1 MLEAVLFDWGDT
13 LMRFAYDESLVEAG
27 HQAGL
32 HAVGADRLPEAG
44 ALSAHFRERYLPY
57 FWVPGTIEEIEYPG
71 LVRQCFSDLGLDL
84 DDSQLEAFLEA
95 EHAAWQPARELGAT
109 THALLES
116 LRARGLKLAL
126 VSNAFDPPSLLHR
139 DLEQMGIAQRVDV
152 AVFSSEVGKRKPHR
166 AIFDRALEA
175 LGVAPERA
183 LFVGDRLYED
193 VRGAAE
199 VGMKTVQAVWFRAD
213 EHADGAEPDFVAF
226 TQMDV
231 LNVAR
236 RLLGER

>member
-1 MLEAVLFDWGDT
+1 MIIC
-13 LMRFAYDESLVEAG
+13 SNCK
-27 HQAGL
+27 HQEIL
-32 HAVGADRLPEAG
+32 G
-44 ALSAHFRERYLPY
+44 ALFCSECGA
-57 FWVPGTIEEIEYPG
+57 
-71 LVRQCFSDLGLDL
+71 QLDV
-84 DDSQLEAFLEA
+84 
-95 EHAAWQPARELGAT
+95 AAGWIT
-109 THALLES
+109 
-116 LRARGLKLAL
+116 
-126 VSNAFDPPSLLHR
+126 NAFDPPSLLHR

-175 LGVAPERA
+175 LGVAPESA

-193 VRGAAE
+193 VRGAGE